1 MSILLNKHVVVIFH
15 HSNCNE
21 KRNTTSQMSW
31 CLNLY
36 TPAISSLV
44 YAHMY
49 FRAKCLLK
57 VFFLFIPIWN
67 IIVMRKKGIA
77 FF

>member
-1 MSILLNKHVVVIFH
+1 
-15 HSNCNE
+15 
-21 KRNTTSQMSW
+21 MSW

-49 FRAKCLLK
+49 YRAKCLLK
-57 VFFLFIPIWN
+57 VLFFVYSLLEHN
-67 IIVMRKKGIA
+67 SDEKKRDCI
-77 FF
+77 FLNS